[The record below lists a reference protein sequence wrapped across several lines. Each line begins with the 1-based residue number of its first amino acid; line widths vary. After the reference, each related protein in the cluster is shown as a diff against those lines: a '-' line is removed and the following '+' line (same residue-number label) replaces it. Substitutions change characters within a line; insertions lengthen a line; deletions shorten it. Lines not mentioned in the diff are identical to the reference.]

1 MLKEKEKGSKL
12 QILIE
17 LSSLKSQYEERKRK
31 LCYITN
37 DKRP

>member
-17 LSSLKSQYEERKRK
+17 LSCLKSQNEEKK
-31 LCYITN
+31 KKTVLHN
-37 DKRP
+37 